1 MDNRLKRHDLTED
14 EWVRLAPLLPA
25 DPRRGHR
32 WADHRATI
40 NGVFFRT
47 RADCSWRAVPEVY
60 GRWKTVY
67 NRHRRWST
75 DGTWETILEALLA
88 GHDGAE
94 KCAQAVGPTATEACG
109 RPAGARHTR
118 PQDIRPG
125 KMFEVANW

>member
-14 EWVRLAPLLPA
+14 EWVRLAPLLPSH
-25 DPRRGHR
+25 PRRGHR

-40 NGVFFRT
+40 NGVFFRS

-75 DGTWETILEALLA
+75 DGTWETILQALLS
-88 GHDGAE
+88 GETVPEPDRETGS
-94 KCAQAVGPTATEACG
+94 G
-109 RPAGARHTR
+109 RPAR
-118 PQDIRPG
+118 QDIRPG
-125 KMFEVANW
+125 MMFEVAHW